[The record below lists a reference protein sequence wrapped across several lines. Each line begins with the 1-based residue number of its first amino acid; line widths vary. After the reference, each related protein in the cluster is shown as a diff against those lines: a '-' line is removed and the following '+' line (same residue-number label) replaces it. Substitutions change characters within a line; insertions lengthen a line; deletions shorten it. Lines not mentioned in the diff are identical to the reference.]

1 MDETPY
7 FFNKNPLQNFT
18 PNELNTVSLL
28 QEIIYQHYLCTSS
41 AQEMYI
47 FKFLKCIYIPFLG
60 FVQTL
65 GEHKSISEA
74 DRSITEY

>member
-41 AQEMYI
+41 AQE
-47 FKFLKCIYIPFLG
+47 IYIESS
-60 FVQTL
+60 VQALTRL
-65 GEHKSISEA
+65 TSEFQG
-74 DRSITEY
+74 